1 MIKHPTFIVV
11 IGASAGG
18 LDTLVEMVS
27 GFQKGLDVAYCIAFI
42 EERHWR
48 LCCTPP
54 YPGHGVLTKILLNA
68 TVIILAMPTPKKIW

>member
-18 LDTLVEMVS
+18 LDALVEMVS

-42 EERHWR
+42 EERHW
-48 LCCTPP
+48 
-54 YPGHGVLTKILLNA
+54 
-68 TVIILAMPTPKKIW
+68 